1 MNSVLGLTQNLI
13 MNDKDYYILNKQ
25 LKMLKDIRKLVV
37 STLLL
42 LNVGV
47 MDVIASNNTGAE
59 SNVPGFEMIAS
70 LITLGII
77 AFLAPFLKREKADT
91 Q

>member
-1 MNSVLGLTQNLI
+1 
-13 MNDKDYYILNKQ
+13 MNDKDYYILNKR
-25 LKMLKDIRKLVV
+25 LIMLKDSRKLVV

-47 MDVIASNNTGAE
+47 TNVIASNNSGAE

-70 LITLGII
+70 LIALGII
-77 AFLAPFLKREKADT
+77 AFVAPFLKREKADT